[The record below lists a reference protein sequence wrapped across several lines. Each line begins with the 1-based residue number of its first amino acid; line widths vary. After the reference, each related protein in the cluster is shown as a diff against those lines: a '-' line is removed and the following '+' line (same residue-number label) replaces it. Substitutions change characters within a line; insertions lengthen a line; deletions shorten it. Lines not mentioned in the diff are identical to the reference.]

1 MKARLLLVAAVTLGA
16 ASLGL
21 AAPAFAD
28 TPAKTAN
35 ATSNCFRSA
44 DWRGWRSPDSK
55 TIYFRVNFHD
65 IWKIDLLGGSNL
77 LTDPTNHLVN
87 VVRGSDFICQPI
99 DLNDLQVSDGHIT
112 EPLFVKAIT
121 KLTPE
126 QAAAIPK
133 KDLP

>member
-1 MKARLLLVAAVTLGA
+1 MKARILLAAATLGV

-21 AAPAFAD
+21 AIPAFAD
-28 TPAKTAN
+28 TPAKTADST
-35 ATSNCFRSA
+35 ANCFRSA

-55 TIYFRVNFHD
+55 TIYFRVNLHD
-65 IWKIDLLGGSNL
+65 IWKIDLSGGSNL

-87 VVRGSDFICQPI
+87 VLRGSNFICRPI
-99 DLNDLQVSDGHIT
+99 DLNDLKVSDGRIT